1 MRTFSKINE
10 IPPSAYLPPEIVSN
24 INVNKNMHPNNAP
37 MQYNQQNSLESSNQ
51 QFYNQQQIVV
61 QPTNEN
67 MLPPN
72 KYLKHNSSEP
82 NLFGSN
88 QQISIIN
95 SVPNQIM
102 IRSSFS
108 DQNFPNN
115 NNHQPRIYQQN
126 TIVGSDGGSCSI
138 TNQSYF
144 NGSKNQMIVKS
155 NSNSIT
161 CVNNQF
167 TPINNFIEESPN
179 EYDIELIPEIDT
191 SSRHSSTSN
200 TNKPKRDKISRSH
213 SLISDDRII
222 DIEYDSDTGWVTKNV
237 RPNKFVVRK
246 GCKTDESCSDRE
258 FSKINPKINKRNAD
272 KLGSDHKI
280 NKSLELDRD
289 DEPNEREF
297 KISKHNF
304 NKIINDQNS
313 YDRISSSQ
321 RLDRS
326 SEKLNRRKHQSKS
339 PKRSRKSLS
348 NCKSSSDS
356 LSDVDHKSRRSLKN
370 VVDHKKYSVHSS
382 RKYREERAIGYENS
396 TDDEFLKKRPAKV
409 SSSESDYDDVP
420 FTRGRT
426 SSYHGRPNNLRRDK
440 RRTSSLEGINS
451 FVARRVDQ
459 NRSSVSINETPEYFE
474 YDKSPVTPPTNKINA
489 SASSIANHASNFS
502 NSINHVALPKSKPKS
517 GSLKKSTP
525 NTTSKPTKKSTPK
538 ITPKSSPKTFKKSSK
553 KSSSEY
559 DVSDR
564 RRPTGNGG
572 NTRESFRDRDQLSD
586 RDQRDSRGSSF
597 NRSLSNAEG
606 TPEDKIGEFFL
617 LS

>member
-1 MRTFSKINE
+1 MRTTFNKNNE
-10 IPPSAYLPPEIVSN
+10 IPPSAYLPPEIASN
-24 INVNKNMHPNNAP
+24 INVITNMHPNNTP
-37 MQYNQQNSLESSNQ
+37 MQYNQNQQNSLESLNS

-61 QPTNEN
+61 QP
-67 MLPPN
+67 MLPPT
-72 KYLKHNSSEP
+72 KYLKHISSEP

-95 SVPNQIM
+95 AVPNQIM

-126 TIVGSDGGSCSI
+126 TIVGSDVSSI

-144 NGSKNQMIVKS
+144 NGSKNQMIVRS
-155 NSNSIT
+155 NSNSNSFT

-167 TPINNFIEESPN
+167 TPSNNFIEESPN
-179 EYDIELIPEIDT
+179 EYEDEIIPEIVRT
-191 SSRHSSTSN
+191 RNLPVEISFNRN
-200 TNKPKRDKISRSH
+200 QPKCEKISRSH

-222 DIEYDSDTGWVTKNV
+222 DIEYDSDSGWVTKNV
-237 RPNKFVVRK
+237 RPNNFMIHK
-246 GCKTDESCSDRE
+246 GSKTDESCSE
-258 FSKINPKINKRNAD
+258 EVSKINSKIYKRNAN
-272 KLGSDHKI
+272 KLGSDHRI
-280 NKSLELDRD
+280 NKSLDDRD
-289 DEPNEREF
+289 DESSEREF

-304 NKIINDQNS
+304 NKIINDQKS
-313 YDRISSSQ
+313 YDRACSNQ
-321 RLDRS
+321 RLDCS

-339 PKRSRKSLS
+339 PKRSRKSIS
-348 NCKSSSDS
+348 NFRSSSDS
-356 LSDVDHKSRRSLKN
+356 SDVDHKSRKSLKN
-370 VVDHKKYSVHSS
+370 VVDCKKYSN
-382 RKYREERAIGYENS
+382 RNARNYREERAIGYEK
-396 TDDEFLKKRPAKV
+396 T
-409 SSSESDYDDVP
+409 SSSESDIDDDTFNVP
-420 FTRGRT
+420 FARGRN
-426 SSYHGRPNNLRRDK
+426 SSYHGRPNKLRLDK

-451 FVARRVDQ
+451 FVAKRNDP

-474 YDKSPVTPPTNKINA
+474 YDKSPVTPPNNKIKA
-489 SASSIANHASNFS
+489 PASSIANHASNFS
-502 NSINHVALPKSKPKS
+502 NSINHVALPKPKPKP

-525 NTTSKPTKKSTPK
+525 NTTNKSTPK
-538 ITPKSSPKTFKKSSK
+538 TTPKSSPKTFKKSSK

-564 RRPTGNGG
+564 RRPAGNGG

-606 TPEDKIGEFFL
+606 TPEDKIGEFL
-617 LS
+617 L